1 MKPLIIGITGGSG
14 SGKTTFIK
22 RLRKQFSTTE
32 LCIVSQDDY
41 YRPREEQATDELGV
55 RNFDLPRSI
64 DKKAFAE
71 DISRLIAGETV
82 HRQEYTF
89 NNAAAMPKMLTF
101 QPAPAIIVEG
111 IFVFHFK
118 RIRRLL
124 DIKVFL
130 HAKENL
136 KVIRRIKRDQVERN
150 YPLEDVLYRYEHHV
164 LPTFERYIKPYMDEA
179 DLIVNNNQQFD
190 WGLEI
195 LTGYLRHYLESNNK
209 SQAEHWPSQ
218 NSSENL

>member
-14 SGKTTFIK
+14 SGKTTFIN
-22 RLRKQFSTTE
+22 RLRTRFSATD

-41 YRPREEQATDELGV
+41 YRPREEQETDELGV

-82 HRQEYTF
+82 RRQEYTF
-89 NNAAAMPKMLTF
+89 NNTALKPKILTF
-101 QPAPAIIVEG
+101 RPAPAIIVEG

-118 RIRRLL
+118 KIRRLL
-124 DIKVFL
+124 DVKVFL

-179 DLIVNNNQQFD
+179 DLVVNNNQQFD

-195 LTGYLRHYLESNNK
+195 LTGYLHYYLEK
-209 SQAEHWPSQ
+209 CGKE
-218 NSSENL
+218 